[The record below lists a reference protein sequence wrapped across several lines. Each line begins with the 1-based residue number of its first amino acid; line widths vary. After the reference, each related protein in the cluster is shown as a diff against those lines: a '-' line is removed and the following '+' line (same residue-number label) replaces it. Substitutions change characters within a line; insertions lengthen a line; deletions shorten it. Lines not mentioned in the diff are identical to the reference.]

1 MRLLQRIRAERTNV
15 GRWGGKI
22 KNRKAHSSNSS
33 VRASRLSIKENQT
46 LVQLAIAG
54 EVIQGKPTHALFK
67 TSADW
72 MRHYCLGFFFPVWSI
87 VFLAFNFFKSIS
99 CLSLFSIWTTEVK
112 FLYCL
117 GQQFWTSVTDLLSN
131 KTERKQNSYSGS
143 RNAKLTARATICMYL
158 QPTEQAS
165 TPTSKLCWCS

>member
-15 GRWGGKI
+15 ARWGGKI
-22 KNRKAHSSNSS
+22 EIRKVYSSNSS
-33 VRASRLSIKENQT
+33 VRASRLNIKENQT
-46 LVQLAIAG
+46 LVQLAIAR
-54 EVIQGKPTHALFK
+54 EVIQGKPIHALFK

-72 MRHYCLGFFFPVWSI
+72 MRHYGLVCFPVWSI

-112 FLYCL
+112 FSYCL
-117 GQQFWTSVTDLLSN
+117 EQQFWTSVTDLLSD
-131 KTERKQNSYSGS
+131 KTERKQNSYSDS
-143 RNAKLTARATICMYL
+143 RNAKLTAHATICMYL

-165 TPTSKLCWCS
+165 TPTSKLYWCS